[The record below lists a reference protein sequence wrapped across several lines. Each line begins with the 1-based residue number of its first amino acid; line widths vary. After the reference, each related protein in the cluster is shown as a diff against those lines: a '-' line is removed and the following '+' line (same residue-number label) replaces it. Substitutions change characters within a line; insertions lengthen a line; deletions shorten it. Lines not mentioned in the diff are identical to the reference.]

1 MFDWYCIDG
10 VRRNFALVTPK
21 RHGAS
26 ECNGDSECPVSEFSK
41 FSTSWNGLC
50 NLWSLTAF
58 KAVLPFKLLQP
69 FTIDCEICEVKL
81 SSLAGD
87 QGSGWSRTKVVLL
100 FLASFLIR
108 YISGEGGY
116 LLNPS
121 PVPPFPCID
130 SFNRRNDW
138 KRKCSPHYQCI
149 DFAVDKHIVITQ
161 FSL

>member
-1 MFDWYCIDG
+1 MPCVRIFKILQDG
-10 VRRNFALVTPK
+10 GSWFLTL
-21 RHGAS
+21 
-26 ECNGDSECPVSEFSK
+26 
-41 FSTSWNGLC
+41 STSWNGLC

-58 KAVLPFKLLQP
+58 KAVWPFKLLQP

-81 SSLAGD
+81 SSLVGD

-100 FLASFLIR
+100 LLASFLIR

-149 DFAVDKHIVITQ
+149 FQARKDNFHYWLIWLDFAVDKHIVITQ